1 MDSPSDKSDSL
12 ARLLRL
18 KRHEQPP
25 PRYFNDF
32 SSQVIARIERG
43 ESRTSWWERFGFD
56 LRPAMAAAAGAMA
69 CGLIIYGVAT
79 AGGDEVN
86 SDLAA
91 QPSDTAMHG
100 LMANVDAQ
108 PANSTNPVTTY
119 GTPIDRKLF
128 RGQATPVSAVFDR
141 P

>member
-1 MDSPSDKSDSL
+1 MDSAPDKSDSL

-43 ESRTSWWERFGFD
+43 EIRVSWWERFGFD
-56 LRPAMAAAAGAMA
+56 LRPAMAAAAGALA

-79 AGGDEVN
+79 AGGEEATSDSNSIQPGIVVN
-86 SDLAA
+86 
-91 QPSDTAMHG
+91 G
-100 LMANVDAQ
+100 LGGNVDA
-108 PANSTNPVTTY
+108 PAANSTNPVISY

-128 RGQATPVSAVFDR
+128 RGQAMPISAVFDR

>member
-1 MDSPSDKSDSL
+1 MDSPSDQFDSL

-43 ESRTSWWERFGFD
+43 EIRVSWWERFGFD

-79 AGGDEVN
+79 AGGEEVD
-86 SDLAA
+86 SA
-91 QPSDTAMHG
+91 TADVGGPIQG
-100 LMANVDAQ
+100 LIANVDAP
-108 PANSTNPVTTY
+108 PANSTNPVTSY

-128 RGQATPVSAVFDR
+128 RGQVTPVSAVFER